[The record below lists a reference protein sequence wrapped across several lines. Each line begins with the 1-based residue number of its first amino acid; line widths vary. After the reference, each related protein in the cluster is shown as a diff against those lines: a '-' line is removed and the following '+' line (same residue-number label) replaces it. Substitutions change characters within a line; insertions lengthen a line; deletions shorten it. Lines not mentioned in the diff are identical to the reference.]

1 MYYFAIHLTG
11 ATHAIA
17 NPCFD
22 QTYDYLFYD
31 CMHLK
36 HYLVQPTDAH
46 SSFNDSVCLYIQTV
60 GIRGKGLRVR
70 LEPMSGVYKFV

>member
-22 QTYDYLFYD
+22 
-31 CMHLK
+31 
-36 HYLVQPTDAH
+36 
-46 SSFNDSVCLYIQTV
+46 
-60 GIRGKGLRVR
+60 
-70 LEPMSGVYKFV
+70 